1 MWLYNQDIFIM
12 VDQTTTATV
21 VTRVNGEQ
29 AENELKK
36 LQDEARELRT
46 AIAKAYNA
54 GDTGRLRQLEKALKD
69 NQRSAR
75 VLKAGMFDVE
85 KVLANL
91 KTSSVRD
98 LQKALRAVTLELNSG
113 RIARGSAE
121 WDAQVRK
128 IRELKGELAEVRAA
142 QGAVQSRWGRMV
154 DGFNRYAGVAASA
167 VASLTGVTL
176 AIGQMN
182 AKAREKEESA
192 ANLKALTGLDDESIG
207 WLTGEA
213 ERLSTTVTEAG
224 LRVRQSAQEI
234 LDAFTLVGSA
244 KPELLTDREALASV
258 TEEALRLSIAA
269 RMDLTEAVDAVT
281 LSMNQYGAA
290 ADEAARY
297 TNVMAAGSKFGSAA
311 VQSVTSSVMRAGV
324 AASSAGVPIEA
335 LVGTIETLAEKGI
348 KDEVAGTGLK
358 KFFLTLQ
365 TGADET
371 NPKVVG
377 LSTALRNLEAQQ
389 LSAAEIKQRFGEEG
403 YNVAT
408 VLINEAEKVEYYT
421 EAVTGTAV
429 ATEQAA
435 INSDTAA
442 ARLAQLRNE
451 LTESGIAIAKELSPY
466 VLHLGNGFKNVVVT
480 LTGLIK
486 LLKEWGV
493 VLATTGAA
501 IAAYTLAVKANTV
514 ATKAAELWN
523 NRLVKS
529 FKAIGAAIK
538 ANPWGIALTA
548 VAALGSYLYTL
559 YRRNSQVVEQTDA
572 VKEAMDDAAAKYA
585 EQRAKVQT
593 LVETVN
599 SEVLSLGARRK
610 ALEELK
616 KIVPDYHA
624 DLTDEGT
631 LINNNREALDTYLAS
646 LEKQIQLEAVMDKL
660 KELYRKKYEGEEEYS
675 RVEEA
680 QGKRMKE
687 LAGAGATEGQI
698 EAARRQADGVL
709 AVQRG
714 YVDSIIAEIERLEAK
729 YKEIDT
735 GNSGNE
741 GGTGNG
747 TGKGGGTGTGGGTD
761 TDLYKEETERIKAA
775 LLERTNALRRQRAD
789 DLITEEDYTAAVKA
803 VTLES
808 LQETANAARRHY
820 GEDSVEYQDAL
831 SRKLDAEIDFNTLV
845 AASDERFAADR
856 LQEEEETQ
864 KRLAEFRRRYGLE
877 GQLSQME
884 QELAL
889 LESFHAQKLLSEE
902 EYQTALA
909 AIRERYRQES
919 GGSEGALF
927 PDGIFGGKDTEQS
940 VFNESIGA
948 VRSITAAANDAFRQ
962 QQEDEEAAIDAK
974 YDREIERAGENKKL
988 VTRLETQ
995 KEQEKARVQA
1005 KYADRQFGIQL
1016 AQSLADA
1023 AAAIIQCFSQ
1033 LGPVAGAI
1041 AAAGVAV
1048 TTGIQIAT
1056 IVKQRNA
1063 ARQNYWTGGFTPEG
1077 DWDEPQGTV
1086 HSGEFVANRFA
1097 VRNPTVRRVLSVIDE
1112 AQRTNTVGSLTA
1124 SDVSRAI
1131 DPTGV
1136 AAQMIVQTLPA
1147 QQEGTGELSAAAERL
1162 TRTLDRG
1169 ITAIVS
1175 IEGRDGF
1182 EEQYTR
1188 YKNLK
1193 NRASWSHSK

>member
-1 MWLYNQDIFIM
+1 MAE
-12 VDQTTTATV
+12 QTSTATV
-21 VTRVNGEQ
+21 VTKVNGEQ

-46 AIAKAYNA
+46 AIAKAYSA
-54 GDTGRLRQLEKALKD
+54 GDTRQLRQLEKALRE

-75 VLKAGMFDVE
+75 VLKAGMLDVD

-91 KTSSVRD
+91 KTSSVSE
-98 LQKALRAVTLELNSG
+98 LQKALRSVTLELNSG

-121 WDAQVRK
+121 WDAQIGK
-128 IRELKGELAEVRAA
+128 IRELKGELAAVQAE
-142 QGAVQSRWGRMV
+142 QGAVTSRWGRMV
-154 DGFNRYAGVAASA
+154 DGFNRYAGVFASVAAS
-167 VASLTGVTL
+167 VTGVTL

-182 AKAREKEESA
+182 SKAREKEESA

-213 ERLSTTVTEAG
+213 ERLSMTMTESG

-234 LDAFTLVGSA
+234 LDAYTLVGSA
-244 KPELLTDREALASV
+244 KPELLSDKEALASV
-258 TEEALRLSIAA
+258 TEEALRLAIAA

-311 VQSVTSSVMRAGV
+311 VQSVTASVMRAGV

-389 LSAAEIKQRFGEEG
+389 LSAAEIKKRFGEEG

-408 VLINEAEKVEYYT
+408 VLINEADKVEYYT

-435 INSDTAA
+435 INSSTAA
-442 ARLAQLRNE
+442 AKLAQMKNE
-451 LTESGIAIAKELSPY
+451 LTEAGIAIAKELSPY

-486 LLKEWGV
+486 LMKEWGV
-493 VLATTGAA
+493 VLATTGTA
-501 IAAYTLAVKANTV
+501 IAGYTLVVKANTV
-514 ATKAAELWN
+514 ATRAAELWN

-529 FKAIGAAIK
+529 FRAIGAAIK
-538 ANPWGIALTA
+538 ANPWGVAITA

-559 YRRNSQVVEQTDA
+559 YRRSRQVVEQTDA
-572 VKEAMDDAAAKYA
+572 VKEAMDEAGERYA
-585 EQRAKVQT
+585 EQRGKVQE

-599 SEVLSLGARRK
+599 SEVLSLDARRR
-610 ALEELK
+610 ALAELK
-616 KIVPDYHA
+616 KIVPGYHA
-624 DLTDEGT
+624 DLTEEGT
-631 LINNNREALDTYLAS
+631 LINNNKEVLDDYLIS
-646 LEKQIQLEAVMDKL
+646 LERQIQLEAVMERL
-660 KELYRKKYEGEEEYS
+660 KGLYRKKYDAEEEYA
-675 RVEEA
+675 RVKEA
-680 QGKRMKE
+680 QEGRIAE
-687 LAGAGATEGQI
+687 LGAIGATPAQLD
-698 EAARRQADGVL
+698 AARKSADGIL
-709 AVQRG
+709 SVQRG
-714 YVDSIIAEIERLEAK
+714 YVDSIMEEIGRLEAK
-729 YKEIDT
+729 YKEIGEGQPD
-735 GNSGNE
+735 GGGGVS
-741 GGTGNG
+741 GGTGGSVPG
-747 TGKGGGTGTGGGTD
+747 TGNVAGAD
-761 TDLYKEETERIKAA
+761 DPDERYKEETEAIKAA

-803 VTLES
+803 VTMES
-808 LQETANAARRHY
+808 LQETVNATRRRY
-820 GEDSVEYQDAL
+820 GEDSVEYQEAL
-831 SRKLDAEIDFNTLV
+831 GRMLDARIDFDALV
-845 AASDERFAADR
+845 AANDAKFAGERQQR
-856 LQEEEETQ
+856 EEEVQ

-877 GQLSQME
+877 EESSQME
-884 QELAL
+884 RELAL
-889 LESFHAQKLLSEE
+889 LESFHAQQLLSEE
-902 EYQTALA
+902 DYQKALA
-909 AIRERYRQES
+909 AIRERYRDENEER
-919 GGSEGALF
+919 EGALF
-927 PDGIFGGKDTEQS
+927 PNGIFGGEDTEQG
-940 VFNESIGA
+940 VVNETFGA
-948 VRSITAAANDAFRQ
+948 LRSAMSATDALFRA

-974 YDREIERAGENKKL
+974 YDREIERAGDNRNL
-988 VTRLETQ
+988 VARLEAE
-995 KEQEKARVQA
+995 KEREKSRVQA
-1005 KYADRQFGIQL
+1005 KYADKQFGIQL
-1016 AQSLADA
+1016 AMSIADA
-1023 AAAIIQCFSQ
+1023 AAAIVQCFAE

-1048 TTGIQIAT
+1048 TTGLQIAT
-1056 IVKQRNA
+1056 ITQQRNA
-1063 ARQNYWTGGFTPEG
+1063 ARQNYWRGGFTPDG

-1097 VRNPTVRRVLSVIDE
+1097 VRNPSVRRVLNVIDA
-1112 AQRTNTVGSLTA
+1112 AQRSNTVGALTA
-1124 SDVSRAI
+1124 ADVSRAI
-1131 DPTGV
+1131 DPSGY
-1136 AAQMIVQTLPA
+1136 AAQMMVQTVPVV
-1147 QQEGTGELSAAAERL
+1147 QGGGESRMAEAAERL
-1162 TRTLDRG
+1162 ARTLDRG
-1169 ITAIVS
+1169 ITAVVS

-1193 NRASWSHSK
+1193 KNASWSRSK